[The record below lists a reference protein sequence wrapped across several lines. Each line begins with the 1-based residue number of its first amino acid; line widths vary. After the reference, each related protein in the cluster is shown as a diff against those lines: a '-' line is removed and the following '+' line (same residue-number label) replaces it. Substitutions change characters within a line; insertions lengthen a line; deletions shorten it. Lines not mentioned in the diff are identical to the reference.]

1 MTHVLSIDDLRI
13 DIAGQRIVDG
23 VSLSIGPGACLGLVG
38 ESGSGKSMTAL
49 AALGLLPPGA
59 TVGPGSSIRIGGQEV
74 LGLPEAALRRLRGGQ
89 VGIVFQDPMSSL
101 NPFMRV
107 GAQIMEAVCTHRG
120 VSRAEA
126 RRRALELLTEV
137 GIRDPGRRIDA
148 YPHEL
153 SGGQQQRVMIAM
165 ALSTDP
171 ALLIAD
177 EPTTALDATVQHQI
191 LALLAR
197 LRAQRGMAMM
207 FISHDLGVV
216 AAVAEQ
222 VAVMRRGQL
231 VEAGPVGA
239 LLVQPGHPYTRALI
253 AARRRLVDG
262 RPAPQAREGA
272 TRGVAVERLRIVYRG
287 RFGLDRPFVAVEG
300 ADLTIGPGQSLG
312 LVGESGSGKSS
323 LALALAG
330 LIRPEGG
337 RIAMLGQEFTRQSWR
352 IPRHLRGK
360 RQIVF
365 QNPTGAL
372 NPRLT
377 IRRQLDE
384 PLDAI
389 GVPVGPGRLRRIS
402 GLLSEVGL
410 DDGFLDRF
418 PHEMS
423 GGQKQRVCI
432 ARAVLS
438 DPDVLICDEVV
449 SSLDVTTQLQ
459 VLDLLNA
466 LRRQR
471 GFAMLFIGHDLD
483 VVAAISDRIAV
494 MHEGRIVETGPAR
507 DVIDR
512 PSNAYTRTLIE
523 AMNAVRLP
531 DMVGASIP

>member
-1 MTHVLSIDDLRI
+1 MTAVLEISDLGV
-13 DIAGQRIVDG
+13 DIGGRRIVRD
-23 VSLSIGPGACLGLVG
+23 VSLSIGAGECLGIVG

-49 AALGLLPPGA
+49 AAMGLLPPA
-59 TVGPGSSIRIGGQEV
+59 ASVAPGSSIRIGGSDV
-74 LGLPEAALRRLRGGQ
+74 MRLDDAALRRLRGAQ

-107 GAQIMEAVCTHRG
+107 GAQIIEAI
-120 VSRAEA
+120 RAHSDTDAGAA
-126 RRRALELLTEV
+126 RRKALALLAEV
-137 GIRDPGRRIDA
+137 GIRDPERRIDA

-191 LALLAR
+191 LKLLQR
-197 LRAQRGMAMM
+197 LRQQRGMALM

-216 AAVAEQ
+216 AAIAER
-222 VAVMRRGQL
+222 VVVMREGRI
-231 VEAGPVGA
+231 VETGPVEE
-239 LLVQPGHPYTRALI
+239 LLIRPAHPYTRSLI
-253 AARRRLVDG
+253 AARQRLVDSRASAP
-262 RPAPQAREGA
+262 RPELRAPGIATEG
-272 TRGVAVERLRIVYRG
+272 LRVVYRAKY
-287 RFGLDRPFVAVEG
+287 GLGRPFVAVEALDLAIG
-300 ADLTIGPGQSLG
+300 AGRALG

-323 LALALAG
+323 VARALAG
-330 LIRPEGG
+330 LIRPDGG
-337 RIAMLGQEFTRQSWR
+337 RIAMLGQQFTPRRWTA
-352 IPRHLRGK
+352 PRHLRGK

-389 GVPVGPGRLRRIS
+389 GAPADGTRPRRMLE
-402 GLLSEVGL
+402 LLHEVGL
-410 DDGFLDRF
+410 DDSFLDRY

-432 ARAVLS
+432 ARALLS
-438 DPDVLICDEVV
+438 DPEVLICDEVV

-459 VLDLLNA
+459 VLQLLNR
-466 LRRQR
+466 LRSER

-483 VVAAISDRIAV
+483 AVAAISDDIAV
-494 MHEGRIVETGPAR
+494 MHQGRVVETGTAR
-507 DVIDR
+507 RIVDS
-512 PSNAYTRTLIE
+512 PSNPYSRALVD
-523 AMNAVRLP
+523 AMQAVRLP
-531 DMVGASIP
+531 VARPAA